1 MTGLGFLVLSA
12 LYQPAKRKQNE
23 KTFQDLSE
31 PYVHVNNTHNQSSLR
46 IFIILRILSRVFSLN
61 PFKSASEIT
70 L

>member
-31 PYVHVNNTHNQSSLR
+31 PYVHINNAHKGNQAKPYAVHPKKLVSVDWL
-46 IFIILRILSRVFSLN
+46 IQVL
-61 PFKSASEIT
+61 
-70 L
+70 